1 MSFFFGC
8 HNDFLEE
15 ISKFRAARQ
24 IWFEQI
30 TKRFSPQNSRSQKLR
45 FHTQTAGVTLTAQ
58 QPMNNAIRVAYQALS
73 SVFGGTQS
81 LHTNS
86 FDEAI
91 GLPTDK
97 AVKIALRTQQI
108 ISDEIFVAETA
119 DPLAGSYLIE
129 ELTAKI
135 VTDANELI
143 EEIYSYGGA
152 MDAIKSGVQQ
162 KKIHESAWR
171 ELKKIESGE
180 LPVIGVNKYVEDIE
194 DANLGLRLDK
204 NQSKSQISKLRE
216 IKLSRDNDSVLESLS
231 QLRIACNSDQ
241 NVMEPLIIAL
251 KFGATV
257 GEVNGIMREEF
268 GTWVSP
274 SGV

>member
-1 MSFFFGC
+1 
-8 HNDFLEE
+8 
-15 ISKFRAARQ
+15 
-24 IWFEQI
+24 
-30 TKRFSPQNSRSQKLR
+30 
-45 FHTQTAGVTLTAQ
+45 
-58 QPMNNAIRVAYQALS
+58 MNNAIRVAYQALS

-135 VTDANELI
+135 VTGANELI

-152 MDAIKSGVQQ
+152 MDSIKSGVQQ

-180 LPVIGVNKYVEDIE
+180 LPVIGVNKYVEDVE

-204 NQSKSQISKLRE
+204 NQSEAQILKLRQ
-216 IKLSRDNDSVLESLS
+216 IKKSRNNDSVLESLS
-231 QLRIACNSDQ
+231 QLRIACDSGQ
-241 NVMEPLIIAL
+241 NVMDPLIIAL

>member
-1 MSFFFGC
+1 
-8 HNDFLEE
+8 
-15 ISKFRAARQ
+15 
-24 IWFEQI
+24 
-30 TKRFSPQNSRSQKLR
+30 
-45 FHTQTAGVTLTAQ
+45 
-58 QPMNNAIRVAYQALS
+58 MNNAIRVAYQALS

-108 ISDEIFVAETA
+108 ISDEIFVADTV
-119 DPLAGSYLIE
+119 DPWAGSYLIE

-135 VTDANELI
+135 VTGANELI
-143 EEIYSYGGA
+143 NEIYLSGGA

-180 LPVIGVNKYVEDIE
+180 LPVIGVNKYVEDAE
-194 DANLGLRLDK
+194 DSTLGLRLEK
-204 NQSKSQISKLRE
+204 NKSDSQILK
-216 IKLSRDNDSVLESLS
+216 IKKIKESRNNDSVVESLS

-241 NVMEPLIIAL
+241 NVMDPLIIAL
-251 KFGATV
+251 KLGATV